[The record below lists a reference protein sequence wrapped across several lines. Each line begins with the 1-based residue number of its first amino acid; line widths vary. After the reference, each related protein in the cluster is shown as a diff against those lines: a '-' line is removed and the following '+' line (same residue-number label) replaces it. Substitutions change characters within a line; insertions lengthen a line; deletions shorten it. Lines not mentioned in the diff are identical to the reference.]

1 MPLRLFL
8 KICNFVHKLHI
19 ESSMQSLSV
28 LIPAYNCNC
37 LPLVE
42 QLLPMLQT
50 DLQEYEVIVSDD
62 ATVNQE
68 IIQANEAINQLPNC
82 RYILKPQN
90 SGSAANRNYLGSIS
104 QYSLLLFLDCDISIP
119 DHHFIQRYLST
130 SIDGVVN
137 GGIRIIDDEC
147 LKHNLRYRYEK
158 AEARAHTAPL
168 RQANRYQ
175 NFRSTN
181 FMITR
186 SAFERCLFDERF
198 TRSGYEDVLYGKT
211 LKQQHIH
218 ITHIDNPVL
227 MTKFES
233 NPDYVTK
240 IERSLRTLY
249 QFRNDLRGYSRLLT
263 FVSGIHLSIVRNLI
277 RLWHRLFGK
286 AERRNLCGSRPSLL
300 LFKFYRLGYYLC
312 LR

>member
-1 MPLRLFL
+1 
-8 KICNFVHKLHI
+8 
-19 ESSMQSLSV
+19 MQGLSV

-50 DLQEYEVIVSDD
+50 NLKEYEVIVSDD
-62 ATVNQE
+62 ATTNPE

-82 RYILKPQN
+82 RYVLKPQN
-90 SGSAANRNYLGSIS
+90 TGSAANRNYLGAIS
-104 QYSLLLFLDCDISIP
+104 QYPLLLFLDCDITIP
-119 DHHFIQRYLST
+119 DHYFIQNYLSAP
-130 SIDGVVN
+130 IEGVGN
-137 GGIRIIDDEC
+137 GGIQTIDDESQ
-147 LKHNLRYRYEK
+147 KHNLRYCYEK
-158 AEARAHTAPL
+158 AEAPAHTATK

-175 NFRSTN
+175 HFRSTN

-186 SAFERCLFDERF
+186 SAFERCHFDERF
-198 TRSGYEDVLYGKT
+198 TRSGYEDVLYGKK
-211 LKQQHIH
+211 LKQLHIN
-218 ITHIDNPVL
+218 IKHIDNPVL

-249 QFRNDLRGYSRLLT
+249 QFRDDLRGYSRLLT
-263 FVSGIHLSIVRNLI
+263 FVSGIHIPLIFSFI

-300 LFKFYRLGYYLC
+300 VFKLYRLGYFLC
-312 LR
+312 LQ